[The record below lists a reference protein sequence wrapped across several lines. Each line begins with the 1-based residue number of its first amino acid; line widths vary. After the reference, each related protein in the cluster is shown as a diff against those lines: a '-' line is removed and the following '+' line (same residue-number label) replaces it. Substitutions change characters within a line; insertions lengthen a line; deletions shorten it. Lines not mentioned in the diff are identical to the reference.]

1 MNDRRLDILHFAVII
16 GGFAILL
23 ANVFHGNVWYD
34 ETYSVA
40 IAWHPFDEIWRIGAK
55 DVHPVLYY
63 FFLRFLYL
71 AFGTNIVAYRLFT
84 VVGALAFSLLGWTHV
99 RRDTDQRTGIAFSLF
114 AYFLPWCV
122 RIDFQIRM
130 YTWLAVVVMLAF
142 IYAWRILRELRDSKR
157 SGCVPSIPWHWW
169 VLLFACSA
177 MSAYLHYYG
186 AMAAFTIQ
194 VSVIAGLVW
203 SRCPRKLIV
212 IWLIGALV
220 AVACYVPWLSAAAS
234 QAKMA
239 SGGSYWIHFTDVG
252 TTGEILKFPF
262 DSPEIEFMP
271 NSIALIS
278 LTMAVCLV
286 ALFSYGKALGSSG
299 AEGEGAET
307 KGLVLRNPASYGL
320 AIFVGTGLVV
330 MAASVAIQGA
340 VLYYRYLTVCL
351 GPLALAMAYV
361 LTKTAS
367 RKVGYLAIA
376 LCLACGAMAY
386 YELYEQSHSPKN
398 DAVFEMYADM
408 HDRAK
413 QMNGGEEPLVIGT
426 SVYTDGILATGGAE
440 GDITY
445 IPEYDIGAYE
455 AYEPKF
461 IRGKSFNEVLTG
473 HKGAVLLLANEEIA
487 QKLAQEYGG
496 EVVAHD
502 YAYHEYSSRWFD
514 FCIIDFK

>member
-1 MNDRRLDILHFAVII
+1 MNSRRLDILHFAVIL

-23 ANVFHGNVWYD
+23 VNAFHANIWYD

-63 FFLRFLYL
+63 FFLRLLYL
-71 AFGTNIVAYRLFT
+71 VLGTNIVAYRLFT
-84 VVGALAFSLLGWTHV
+84 VVGALVLSLLGWTHV

-142 IYAWRILRELRDSKR
+142 IYAWRILRALRDSKR
-157 SGCVPSIPWHWW
+157 SGDAPAIPWHWW
-169 VLLFACSA
+169 VLLFVCSA
-177 MSAYLHYYG
+177 MAAYLHYYG
-186 AMAAFTIQ
+186 AMAAFAIQ
-194 VSVIAGLVW
+194 VSVIAGLLW
-203 SRCPRKLIV
+203 SRCPRKLIA
-212 IWLIGALV
+212 IWVVGAIA

-262 DSPEIEFMP
+262 DSPELEFMP

-278 LTMAVCLV
+278 LTMAVCLL
-286 ALFSYGKALGSSG
+286 ALYSYGKAVG
-299 AEGEGAET
+299 AAGYDHS
-307 KGLVLRNPASYGL
+307 KGLLLKNPATYGL
-320 AIFVGTGLVV
+320 AVFVGTGIIV

-367 RKVGYLAIA
+367 KKIGYAAIA
-376 LCLACGAMAY
+376 LCLACGATAY

-398 DAVFEMYADM
+398 EAVFQMYDEMY
-408 HDRAK
+408 DRAE
-413 QMNGGEEPLVIGT
+413 QMNGGAEPLVIGT
-426 SVYTDGILATGGAE
+426 SVYTDGILAATGVK
-440 GDITY
+440 GDIVY

-455 AYEPKF
+455 AYEPRF
-461 IRGKSFNEVLTG
+461 VRGKSFDDVLPG
-473 HKGAVLLLANEEIA
+473 HKGAVVLMANEDTA
-487 QKLAQEYGG
+487 RKLAEQYGG

-514 FCIIDFK
+514 FCIINFD

>member
-1 MNDRRLDILHFAVII
+1 MNDRRLDILHFAVIF

-23 ANVFHGNVWYD
+23 VNAFHANVWYD

-63 FFLRFLYL
+63 FFLHLIYMV
-71 AFGTNIVAYRLFT
+71 FGTNIVAYRLFT
-84 VVGALAFSLLGWTHV
+84 VVGALALSILGWTHV
-99 RRDTDQRTGIAFSLF
+99 RCDTDQRTGIVFSLF

-142 IYAWRILRELRDSKR
+142 IYAWRILRTLRDSR
-157 SGCVPSIPWHWW
+157 LSGAEPAIRLHWW

-177 MSAYLHYYG
+177 MAAYLHYYG
-186 AMAAFTIQ
+186 AMAAFAIQ
-194 VSVIAGLVW
+194 VTVIAGLLW
-203 SRCPRKLIV
+203 ARCPRKLV
-212 IWLIGALV
+212 AIWLAGAIV

-262 DSPEIEFMP
+262 DSPELEFMP

-278 LTMAVCLV
+278 LTMAVCLL
-286 ALFSYGKALGSSG
+286 ALFSYGKALGMKASSSSAG
-299 AEGEGAET
+299 AGKGIFLRNQAT
-307 KGLVLRNPASYGL
+307 YGLV
-320 AIFVGTGLVV
+320 IFVATGTIV

-340 VLYYRYLTVCL
+340 VLYYRYLTVCF

-367 RKVGYLAIA
+367 KKIGYAAIA
-376 LCLACGAMAY
+376 LCLACGATAY

-398 DAVFEMYADM
+398 EAVFQMYDSMYNQAE
-408 HDRAK
+408 
-413 QMNGGEEPLVIGT
+413 QLNGGEEPLVIGT
-426 SVYTDGILATGGAE
+426 SVYTDGILATSGVR
-440 GDITY
+440 GDIVY

-461 IRGKSFNEVLTG
+461 IRGKSFDDVLHG
-473 HKGAVLLLANEEIA
+473 HKGAVVLMANEDTA
-487 QKLAQEYGG
+487 RKLAEQYGG
-496 EVVAHD
+496 QVVAHD

-514 FCIIDFK
+514 FCIVNFG